1 MKLNRT
7 RLLPPLQTVDI
18 DDKVL
23 LNPLLSLG
31 LVQRINLLPEVG
43 DNSVVLLTQIRQ
55 DGLVL
60 EAVVVIVFLQFG
72 QFRLSLA
79 VQLDLV
85 ESSTK

>member
-1 MKLNRT
+1 M
-7 RLLPPLQTVDI
+7 
-18 DDKVL
+18 
-23 LNPLLSLG
+23 
-31 LVQRINLLPEVG
+31 
-43 DNSVVLLTQIRQ
+43 LLTQIRQ

-85 ESSTK
+85 ESSTKSRVGGIMKQKFNPRLFEKVLASAQIS